1 MLTRIASVDPLR
13 LQTVNDPTIEP
24 LVEPV
29 TNVDDEA
36 ADGVACPRITYAV
49 AIMLL
54 SLQLV
59 GMCLLQCRWQ
69 SQGCIAHAI

>member
-1 MLTRIASVDPLR
+1 MLTRIVSLLALV
-13 LQTVNDPTIEP
+13 LQAVNDPTIEP

-36 ADGVACPRITYAV
+36 APGVACPRITYAV

-59 GMCLLQCRWQ
+59 GMCLLRYRQR
-69 SQGCIAHAI
+69 